1 MSDREGDDLP
11 VLARGHRTAGRQQ
24 RASAS
29 LYDLSKGSVEIPLTG
44 HSCDYDLPPD
54 STSRLLHVFELGFP
68 GSVQQNGDD
77 GGLGNQLVQQ
87 LESLGN
93 QVGAAEKAD
102 AGNMAARTVEA

>member
-29 LYDLSKGSVEIPLTG
+29 LYDLSEGSVEITLTG

-54 STSRLLHVFELGFP
+54 RASRRLHIFELGLA
-68 GSVQQNGDD
+68 GGVQ
-77 GGLGNQLVQQ
+77 
-87 LESLGN
+87 
-93 QVGAAEKAD
+93 
-102 AGNMAARTVEA
+102 